1 MFLNDKKGS
10 LGCFSEA
17 GKRAFRIYKNLVLD
31 PLKKKRKPY
40 NIIDNL
46 FGKGS
51 QELLEQFR
59 KEKEAEE
66 KIDIFKLDDHEL
78 KKLKELSQNEKNR
91 KNKMLNRCQSAK
103 QNNKTKLKFYN
114 EKKRKKNRNEVIPN
128 CTKYNPK
135 YDIILKRS
143 PSNPLWSSLTS
154 RPNHIKEDNFP
165 FYIIPKNI
173 LENTAG
179 KTFIDMSKQTKRKI
193 NNDDNDN
200 KLNRPKSTK
209 NLKKSYSNLINIKN
223 KSRSGK
229 QENKKL
235 DKNLILEN
243 SKEEIKNLKKQRR
256 MTPLNNNDN
265 NKSNI
270 SMESIEDSY
279 EEFKK
284 KYIKQ
289 IKRNSKSIDE
299 SKVKKEK
306 RKIKAPD
313 FDQFISREEF
323 DKIND
328 KTSVIPFSLPNYKYI
343 RAKPIMM
350 VIYNK
355 KKHKKN
361 KIKSSSL
368 QKMDNSYFFNPYK
381 TLDKYNNHKGIHAP
395 NFNLMTSRPDDNNPL
410 PVYMKQIYNKA
421 SCYNITSLSL
431 KMNNF
436 SNSTFS
442 NIHTCFFPKKSYNQ
456 LINLNLLNSQKFLE
470 NISRN
475 KNILIDKYPD
485 IGKAMKFYNKN
496 YYDLLKDELLSRF
509 DNITYK
515 TIERNK
521 SVDVKEMEKFLLKS
535 IEQA

>member
-193 NNDDNDN
+193 NNDDNNN
-200 KLNRPKSTK
+200 KHNRPKSTK
-209 NLKKSYSNLINIKN
+209 NLKKSYSNIINVKN

-229 QENKKL
+229 QEKKL

-243 SKEEIKNLKKQRR
+243 SKEEIKNIKKQRR

-299 SKVKKEK
+299 SKIKKEK
-306 RKIKAPD
+306 RK
-313 FDQFISREEF
+313 
-323 DKIND
+323 
-328 KTSVIPFSLPNYKYI
+328 
-343 RAKPIMM
+343 
-350 VIYNK
+350 
-355 KKHKKN
+355 KKN
-361 KIKSSSL
+361 KS
-368 QKMDNSYFFNPYK
+368 
-381 TLDKYNNHKGIHAP
+381 
-395 NFNLMTSRPDDNNPL
+395 
-410 PVYMKQIYNKA
+410 
-421 SCYNITSLSL
+421 
-431 KMNNF
+431 
-436 SNSTFS
+436 
-442 NIHTCFFPKKSYNQ
+442 
-456 LINLNLLNSQKFLE
+456 
-470 NISRN
+470 
-475 KNILIDKYPD
+475 
-485 IGKAMKFYNKN
+485 
-496 YYDLLKDELLSRF
+496 SRF
-509 DNITYK
+509 
-515 TIERNK
+515 
-521 SVDVKEMEKFLLKS
+521 
-535 IEQA
+535 

>member
-17 GKRAFRIYKNLVLD
+17 GKRALRIYKNLVLD

-193 NNDDNDN
+193 SNDDNNN

-209 NLKKSYSNLINIKN
+209 NLKKSNSNIINIKN

-229 QENKKL
+229 QEKKL

-343 RAKPIMM
+343 RSKPIMM

-361 KIKSSSL
+361 KTKSSSL

-410 PVYMKQIYNKA
+410 PVYMKQIYNKS

-442 NIHTCFFPKKSYNQ
+442 NFHSCFFPKKSYNQ

-535 IEQA
+535 IEEA